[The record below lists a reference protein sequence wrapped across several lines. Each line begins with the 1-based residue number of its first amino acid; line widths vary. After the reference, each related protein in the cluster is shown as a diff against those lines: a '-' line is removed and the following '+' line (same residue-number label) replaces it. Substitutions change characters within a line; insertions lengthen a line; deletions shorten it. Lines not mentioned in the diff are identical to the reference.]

1 MKLSQSTSRIEQLTK
16 TKNYIMKRI
25 YLSFAGIVLGLL
37 MQAQVSKT
45 IDCSAGTLPQLV
57 SLDDLKTITD
67 LTITGTMDVRDFY
80 VIRDNMPELKTLDL
94 SAVTISAFNDNVTF
108 FKANEIPVSGLSNCT
123 FTSVSLPKS
132 ITSIADYGVNGCM
145 NLLSIEI
152 PATVKN
158 LAQGSFN
165 DCVNLTSISIP
176 STVKTIGGSAFNDCI
191 GLETVTLSKGIE
203 KVGDYAFHNCVK
215 LKSVTVAV
223 DSLGGDVFSYCPL
236 LESVT
241 LSEGLVYIGRYAFT
255 YCNSLKSVTM
265 PSTVKNIDEF
275 AFQNCEGLTSL
286 TLNEGLVTLG
296 NYAFN
301 YCTNLK
307 GLVTIPSTV
316 KTIGLDAFNYNK
328 SLDSLVINGAD
339 TIKWAAFY
347 QCFNLKGALVIP
359 PTVKYIDASAF
370 YGDTNL
376 TSISIPASV
385 DSLGWSAFGSCSGLK
400 SIYVYSKIP
409 MMLKPDSISSVFNEV
424 DTVHCVLFVPFG
436 SKAAYQKANQ
446 WKNFKHI
453 EEINTIT
460 ISQTSLAF
468 TSKAT
473 TKKIFLATNAPW
485 TIESDSPWLTISPSS
500 GTGNDS
506 ITITVEANTTAVDR
520 IANITVQSSEAVTLK
535 ASIEKV
541 IILSQAAG
549 NKTGINGVDAQLL
562 TVYPNPATSYFSV
575 NTDQESRI
583 ELYDVNSQLLQTT
596 IVQGKETISLS
607 VKSGMYFVKIINKNG
622 VVTKTL
628 IVE

>member
-1 MKLSQSTSRIEQLTK
+1 
-16 TKNYIMKRI
+16 MKRI

-57 SLDDLKTITD
+57 SIDDLKTITD

-94 SAVTISAFNDNVTF
+94 SAVTVSAFNDNVTF

-123 FTSVSLPKS
+123 FTTVSLPKN
-132 ITSIADYGVNGCM
+132 ITSIADYGLNGCN
-145 NLLSIEI
+145 NLLSITI
-152 PATVKN
+152 PTTVN
-158 LAQGSFN
+158 SLGMMSF
-165 DCVNLTSISIP
+165 DYCVSLTTLTIS
-176 STVKTIGGSAFNDCI
+176 STVKTIGENAFNDCM
-191 GLETVTLSKGIE
+191 GLETVILSKGIE
-203 KVGDYAFHNCVK
+203 KVGDYAFSNCIK
-215 LKSVTVAV
+215 LKSITIAA
-223 DSLGGDVFSYCPL
+223 DSLGEDVFNYCPL

-241 LSEGLVYIGRYAFT
+241 FSEGLVYIGRYAFT

-265 PSTVKNIDEF
+265 PSTLKKIDEY

-286 TLNEGLVTLG
+286 SLNEGLVTLG
-296 NYAFN
+296 NFAFN
-301 YCTNLK
+301 YCTKLK

-359 PTVKYIDASAF
+359 PMVKYIDASAF

-376 TSISIPASV
+376 TSLSIPASV
-385 DSLGWSAFGSCSGLK
+385 DSLGWSAFGSCNGLQ

-409 MMLKPDSISSVFNEV
+409 MKLKPDSISPVFTDV
-424 DTVHCVLFVPFG
+424 DTVNCVLFVPFG

-453 EEINTIT
+453 EELNTIT

-485 TIESDSPWLTISPSS
+485 TIESDSPWLTLSPSS

-506 ITITVEANTTAVDR
+506 ITITVEANTTAIDR
-520 IANITVQSSEAVTLK
+520 IANITVQSSEAVNLK

-541 IILSQAAG
+541 IMLSQAAG
-549 NKTGINGVDAQLL
+549 SQTGISDVDAELL
-562 TVYPNPATSYFSV
+562 TVYPNPATSYISV
-575 NTDQESRI
+575 NTNQESRI
-583 ELYDVNSQLLQTT
+583 ELYDLNSQLLQST
-596 IVQGKETISLS
+596 IVQGKESISLS
-607 VKSGMYFVKIINKNG
+607 VKPGMYFVKIINENG
-622 VVTKTL
+622 VVTKSL

>member
-1 MKLSQSTSRIEQLTK
+1 
-16 TKNYIMKRI
+16 MKRI

-57 SLDDLKTITD
+57 SIDDLKTITD

-94 SAVTISAFNDNVTF
+94 SAVTVSAFNDNVTF

-123 FTSVSLPKS
+123 FTTVSLPKN
-132 ITSIADYGVNGCM
+132 ITSIADYGLNGCN
-145 NLLSIEI
+145 NLLSITI
-152 PATVKN
+152 PTTVN
-158 LAQGSFN
+158 SLGMMSF
-165 DCVNLTSISIP
+165 DYCVSLTTLTIS
-176 STVKTIGGSAFNDCI
+176 STVKTIGENAFNDCM
-191 GLETVTLSKGIE
+191 GLETVILSKGIE
-203 KVGDYAFHNCVK
+203 KVGDYAFSNCIK
-215 LKSVTVAV
+215 LKSITIAA
-223 DSLGGDVFSYCPL
+223 DSLGEDVFNYCPL

-241 LSEGLVYIGRYAFT
+241 FSEGLVYIGRYAFT

-265 PSTVKNIDEF
+265 PSTLKKIDEY

-286 TLNEGLVTLG
+286 SLNEGLVTLG
-296 NYAFN
+296 NFAFN
-301 YCTNLK
+301 YCTKLK

-359 PTVKYIDASAF
+359 PMVKYIDASAF

-376 TSISIPASV
+376 TSLSIPASV
-385 DSLGWSAFGSCSGLK
+385 DSLGWSAFGSCNGLQ

-409 MMLKPDSISSVFNEV
+409 MKLKPDSISPVFTDV
-424 DTVHCVLFVPFG
+424 DTVNCVLFVPLG

-453 EEINTIT
+453 EELNTIS

-485 TIESDSPWLTISPSS
+485 TIESDSPWLTLSPSS

-506 ITITVEANTTAVDR
+506 ITITVEANTTAIDR
-520 IANITVQSSEAVTLK
+520 IANITVQSSEAVNLK

-541 IILSQAAG
+541 IMLSQAAG
-549 NKTGINGVDAQLL
+549 SQTGISDVDAELL
-562 TVYPNPATSYFSV
+562 TVYPNPATSYISV
-575 NTDQESRI
+575 NTNQESRI
-583 ELYDVNSQLLQTT
+583 ELYDLNSQLLQST
-596 IVQGKETISLS
+596 IVQGKESISLS
-607 VKSGMYFVKIINKNG
+607 VKPGMYFVKIINENG
-622 VVTKTL
+622 VVTKSL

>member
-1 MKLSQSTSRIEQLTK
+1 
-16 TKNYIMKRI
+16 MKRI
-25 YLSFAGIVLGLL
+25 YVSFAGIVLGLL

-45 IDCSAGTLPQLV
+45 IDCTAGNLTKLV
-57 SLDDLKTITD
+57 SVDDLKTITD
-67 LTITGTMDVRDFY
+67 FTITGSMDVRDFNAIHY
-80 VIRDNMPELKTLDL
+80 DNMPALKTLDI
-94 SAVTISAFNDNVTF
+94 SAVTINSYDDNGTLY
-108 FKANEIPVSGLSNCT
+108 KANEIPVYGLSNCT
-123 FTSVSLPKS
+123 FTSVNLPQN
-132 ITSIADYGVNGCM
+132 ITSIADYGLNGCN
-145 NLLSIEI
+145 NLLSITI
-152 PATVKN
+152 PANVN
-158 LAQGSFN
+158 SLGVMSF
-165 DCVNLTSISIP
+165 DYCVSLTTLSIS
-176 STVKTIGGSAFNDCI
+176 SAVKTIGENAFNNCM

-203 KVGDYAFHNCVK
+203 KVGDYAFSNCVK
-215 LKSVTVAV
+215 LKSITIAA
-223 DSLGGDVFSYCPL
+223 DSLGEDVFNYCPL

-241 LSEGLVYIGRYAFT
+241 LSEGLVYIGRYAFAN
-255 YCNSLKSVTM
+255 CNSLKSVTM
-265 PSTVKNIDEF
+265 PSTLKNIDEY
-275 AFQNCEGLTSL
+275 AFQTCEGLTSL

-296 NYAFN
+296 NFAFN
-301 YCTNLK
+301 YCTKLK

-359 PTVKYIDASAF
+359 STVKYIDASAF

-409 MMLKPDSISSVFNEV
+409 MILKPDSVSPVFNEV
-424 DTVHCVLFVPFG
+424 DTVNCVLFVPFG

-453 EEINTIT
+453 EELNTIT

-500 GTGNDS
+500 GIGNDS

-520 IANITVQSSEAVTLK
+520 IANITVQSSEAVNLK

-541 IILSQAAG
+541 ILLSQAAG
-549 NKTGINGVDAQLL
+549 NQTGITGVNAELL

-575 NTDQESRI
+575 NTNQESRI
-583 ELYDVNSQLLQTT
+583 ELYDLNSQLLQTT
-596 IVQGKETISLS
+596 IVQGKESISIS
-607 VKSGMYFVKIINKNG
+607 VKPGMYFVKIINENG
-622 VVTKTL
+622 VVTKSL